1 MVWERLTRKQMTS
14 RPCEQYT
21 HKNSTYRFV
30 QHDHI
35 SSREHAWLKSCK
47 AQSHI
52 FVSQNNCH
60 PRVMSRSLPHLT
72 LTTSTSSLPFTSP
85 IFPTTSPTHT
95 RPSVHDEYFPCDGP
109 RQGGRSTQ
117 IPSLTGYEPKLIE
130 PEDLEPRRI
139 ELDRNLGTD
148 PYQVQERFVRDNYQN
163 LSLKIWR
170 DLEKLVSICPMSNHR
185 CIPIMTQRRALQT
198 RILKMENY
206 EKVLAS
212 PLYVQ
217 GRENCNSSRIPTAPV
232 KLSATIQEREVSA
245 KRTQADRR
253 EKLDVKFI
261 SGTESI
267 GEICCNV
274 FIGKRRTE
282 KSIQQFHFQKR

>member
-95 RPSVHDEYFPCDGP
+95 RPSAHDEYFPCDGP

-206 EKVLAS
+206 EKNAGFTTVRA
-212 PLYVQ
+212 
-217 GRENCNSSRIPTAPV
+217 R
-232 KLSATIQEREVSA
+232 
-245 KRTQADRR
+245 
-253 EKLDVKFI
+253 
-261 SGTESI
+261 
-267 GEICCNV
+267 
-274 FIGKRRTE
+274 
-282 KSIQQFHFQKR
+282 